1 MYFKNCVEGAFIGL
15 RARISVLPSF
25 ALEAFCGYV
34 RMQCM
39 SNTSFCHLIFSD
51 GNFLLRYYLFVY
63 LFICFFF
70 LNLPFLTTCVLKLHF
85 LVLWCVCVREE
96 EEETEK
102 EGWWGY
108 LFGQASQ
115 LPAGAGCNY

>member
-70 LNLPFLTTCVLKLHF
+70 FELTFPYYMCLKTPLSCF
-85 LVLWCVCVREE
+85 VVCMRE
-96 EEETEK
+96 
-102 EGWWGY
+102 GRG
-108 LFGQASQ
+108 G
-115 LPAGAGCNY
+115 GN